1 MPWAKIPFMLNFS
14 IFKLCMA
21 LNLLF
26 KPLNF
31 SLYNFK
37 FYLNPLNCLLL
48 GGDWERAGPGQ
59 FGPWGVGRC
68 PNCLYLSPRPQ
79 FSRPG
84 EYDIPPDWDR
94 VKGWVYSFSNL
105 IDLSTGLIKKF
116 LL

>member
-1 MPWAKIPFMLNFS
+1 MFWTKIPFLLNFP
-14 IFKLCMA
+14 IFKLCKA
-21 LNLLF
+21 LNLL
-26 KPLNF
+26 
-31 SLYNFK
+31 
-37 FYLNPLNCLLL
+37 LLL

-105 IDLSTGLIKKF
+105 IDPSTGLTKKF